1 MPAVRAAAAGG
12 AARRGEPGRSGRRRH
27 SRLGSGGERAR
38 GRRGGERGAARRAS
52 GAAAAASAAGGA
64 AGGESA
70 GGAAGARRRGG
81 ESAGGSEWAAWVDA
95 AAASAGGLHPKV
107 LAAATSTREPPQV
120 RGGGYVV
127 DALEAA
133 LWALR
138 TTTTFEDGVLAA
150 VNLGDDA
157 DTTAAIYGQ
166 LAGAIYGVDGIPE
179 RWRAKVHRGD
189 EIIAMADALYDLDR
203 SRPALA
209 RYAHVRPTRVVECR
223 TPEEVAEAIR
233 SSDRLA
239 IRSGGHCFA
248 GRSTTTG
255 TLIDVGPIDHVRL
268 DGTLA
273 TIGAGARLGAIY
285 DTLARHGRT
294 LVAGCGP
301 TVGIAGLTLGGGIG
315 ILGRRHGL
323 TCDQLVAATVVL
335 ADGRIVHT
343 DDHPDLLW
351 ALRGAGG
358 GRFGVVTELVFTTVP
373 AERTT
378 VFDVIVPRTP
388 ETVAAL
394 AAVGP
399 ARARGARREPARPR
413 RRAPTSSAP
422 SSARAH
428 EAEQHLR
435 RLRPATRGS
444 RSSSSARPSS
454 GSRTTARTTGEN
466 VRSPAPGSS
475 TQPIAPPLDCKLDF
489 MPLGGAFNA
498 PASDATAY
506 PHRDALLLPA
516 RRSRRPGGGR
526 RGHGRAAARSAS
538 IPTSPSPTA
547 TVWDPAYHLGNR
559 ERLLA
564 LRDTYDPDG
573 LFSPP
578 P

>member
-1 MPAVRAAAAGG
+1 M
-12 AARRGEPGRSGRRRH
+12 
-27 SRLGSGGERAR
+27 
-38 GRRGGERGAARRAS
+38 
-52 GAAAAASAAGGA
+52 
-64 AGGESA
+64 
-70 GGAAGARRRGG
+70 
-81 ESAGGSEWAAWVDA
+81 
-95 AAASAGGLHPKV
+95 
-107 LAAATSTREPPQV
+107 
-120 RGGGYVV
+120 
-127 DALEAA
+127 
-133 LWALR
+133 
-138 TTTTFEDGVLAA
+138 
-150 VNLGDDA
+150 
-157 DTTAAIYGQ
+157 
-166 LAGAIYGVDGIPE
+166 
-179 RWRAKVHRGD
+179 
-189 EIIAMADALYDLDR
+189 
-203 SRPALA
+203 
-209 RYAHVRPTRVVECR
+209 
-223 TPEEVAEAIR
+223 AEAIR

-268 DGTLA
+268 DGTRA

-315 ILGRRHGL
+315 ILGRKHGL

-351 ALRGAGG
+351 ALKGAGG

-388 ETVAAL
+388 ETVAVWQEWAPHAPAEL
-394 AAVGP
+394 AASLLVLDDAAHLFGAFIGP
-399 ARARGARREPARPR
+399 RN
-413 RRAPTSSAP
+413 
-422 SSARAH
+422 
-428 EAEQHLR
+428 EAERHFAVIPGDATIEELEFRAAKQWLADNGPDDGR
-435 RLRPATRGS
+435 ERPFS
-444 RSSSSARPSS
+444 RSGYFKA
-454 GSRTTARTTGEN
+454 
-466 VRSPAPGSS
+466 
-475 TQPIAPPLDCKLDF
+475 PIAPPLDCKLDF

-506 PHRDALLLPA
+506 PHRDALFCLHVEA
-516 RRSRRPGGGR
+516 ADQ
-526 RGHGRAAARSAS
+526 AAADEVMDALDPLGVYPNFPEPDRD
-538 IPTSPSPTA
+538 
-547 TVWDPAYHLGNR
+547 VWDPAYHLGNR

-564 LRDTYDPDG
+564 LRDIYDPDG